1 MGSID
6 LEDDMLPSKKSVAET
21 NTALMLGVDNMIK
34 KSVAH
39 SKKTKAIKQRIKE
52 LEKQIELEE

>member
-6 LEDDMLPSKKSVAET
+6 LEGDMLPSKKEKSVAES

-39 SKKTKAIKQRIKE
+39 TKKTHAIK
-52 LEKQIELEE
+52 